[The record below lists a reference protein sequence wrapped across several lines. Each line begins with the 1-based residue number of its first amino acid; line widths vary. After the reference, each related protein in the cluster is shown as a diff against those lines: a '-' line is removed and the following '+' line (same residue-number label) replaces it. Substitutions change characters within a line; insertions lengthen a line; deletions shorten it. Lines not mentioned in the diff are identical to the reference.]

1 EVVNR
6 SGSVI
11 VNVKDLQRLVK
22 KAAKDSVRLIDVK
35 PDQAEITLSGELGER
50 THYLPAYPEDEWP
63 EPVPEIPVQDAD
75 GRFLET
81 LRQVQ
86 PFASTDETRYVLN
99 GAAIQQHE
107 GSHLL
112 VTTDGHRLCASQPLS
127 LPLDRDLIVPPHKFA
142 LWSKLSPDCALGA
155 DERYF
160 RLVSGPWSLTV
171 KQIEGEFPR
180 WRQILPR
187 HEDPKTFTL
196 HPDDL
201 PAFEEAVRTLPGQ
214 QSVIPTDGD
223 TLLFL
228 EQEGKLTL
236 ECTNVETGKHQRT
249 LPRSRADAEVWIP
262 LQRGYVLQAVKAGF
276 TTWRMQ
282 DSLCPIQSEK
292 EDGGIHVLMP
302 MRYEG
307 EAKFPAPGKAR
318 QGPARGSTRSGG
330 NAHPTTRTPKGGRH
344 VHESPRIR
352 PDRRRGPAPRQHGAV
367 PRARAP
373 AGTREPR
380 RPAGDGPGCPQ
391 PGPRPE
397 QKPGRHRE
405 LHPDAEET
413 GQAAPQ

>member
-1 EVVNR
+1 MNIQINGSELLLALTGAGKVVPRKNSIPVLGCVRFTVEDNRVKLTATDLDATMDYTFEEAEVVNR

-50 THYLPAYPEDEWP
+50 THYLPAYPEDEWQ
-63 EPVPEIPVQDAD
+63 EPVPNIPVRDAD

-201 PAFEEAVRTLPGQ
+201 PAFEEAVRT
-214 QSVIPTDGD
+214 
-223 TLLFL
+223 
-228 EQEGKLTL
+228 
-236 ECTNVETGKHQRT
+236 
-249 LPRSRADAEVWIP
+249 
-262 LQRGYVLQAVKAGF
+262 
-276 TTWRMQ
+276 
-282 DSLCPIQSEK
+282 
-292 EDGGIHVLMP
+292 
-302 MRYEG
+302 
-307 EAKFPAPGKAR
+307 
-318 QGPARGSTRSGG
+318 
-330 NAHPTTRTPKGGRH
+330 
-344 VHESPRIR
+344 
-352 PDRRRGPAPRQHGAV
+352 
-367 PRARAP
+367 
-373 AGTREPR
+373 
-380 RPAGDGPGCPQ
+380 
-391 PGPRPE
+391 
-397 QKPGRHRE
+397 
-405 LHPDAEET
+405 
-413 GQAAPQ
+413 